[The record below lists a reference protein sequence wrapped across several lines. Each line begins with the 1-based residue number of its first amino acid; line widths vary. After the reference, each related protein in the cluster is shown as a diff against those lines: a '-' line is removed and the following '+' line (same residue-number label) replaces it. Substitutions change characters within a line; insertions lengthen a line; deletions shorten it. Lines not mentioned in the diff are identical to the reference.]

1 MIATK
6 ICGITRPEDA
16 FVAESFGATAIGLIF
31 YDKSSR
37 NVSVK
42 IGKDIADAVKNV
54 KIIGVFVNQQKHII
68 DETINEISLNGIQLH
83 GDESPEFCAQFDVP
97 VIKAFRIKANFDF
110 NRIRQ
115 YKVSAILFDTFTKDK
130 FGGTGINFDWS
141 LVQRQEFALP
151 IILSG
156 GLNINNIYNGIEQIN
171 PDAVDINSSVED
183 LPGIKNQKKIE
194 DIFSQLQET
203 NNTGY
208 NFE

>member
-1 MIATK
+1 M
-6 ICGITRPEDA
+6 
-16 FVAESFGATAIGLIF
+16 
-31 YDKSSR
+31 
-37 NVSVK
+37 
-42 IGKDIADAVKNV
+42 
-54 KIIGVFVNQQKHII
+54 
-68 DETINEISLNGIQLH
+68 
-83 GDESPEFCAQFDVP
+83 
-97 VIKAFRIKANFDF
+97 
-110 NRIRQ
+110 
-115 YKVSAILFDTFTKDK
+115 FDTFTKDK

-151 IILSG
+151 TILSG